1 MAMKRFFVCFLLS
14 MFGLDSCKGL
24 LNQEERT
31 EWVIKYEVMRAD
43 GKISGD
49 YVQCLVTTPWS
60 KTNDY
65 DRFQIKDYWTQEFHP
80 FYSGDL
86 IRTIIDSPNL
96 DTYIVR
102 LWIRKAGEESF
113 QLFHESWNQTYC
125 TLP

>member
-1 MAMKRFFVCFLLS
+1 MKRFFICFLLS
-14 MFGLDSCKGL
+14 MFGLVSCEGL
-24 LNQEERT
+24 LNQDERT

-43 GKISGD
+43 GKISDD

-113 QLFHESWNQTYC
+113 QLFHEFWNQTY
-125 TLP
+125 